1 MIQYMRSGKL
11 MAPVNKRKN
20 GEKKI
25 YNEDCLFGFGSKALE
40 VVVLDLIGCAFDSV
54 KLFAYS
60 FLYFF
65 RFCAENFVKLDCVRL
80 QRPET
85 FTFSKEKKKKMMQSF
100 N

>member
-40 VVVLDLIGCAFDSV
+40 VVVLDLIGQRHL
-54 KLFAYS
+54 LF
-60 FLYFF
+60 L
-65 RFCAENFVKLDCVRL
+65 K
-80 QRPET
+80 
-85 FTFSKEKKKKMMQSF
+85 KKKKMMQSF